1 MFIIYFGVVSR
12 LNYSL
17 NLLNKQLRELVQI
30 NKQNGS
36 NILIAKHLLKTTMI
50 LNELH
55 VIDFAHVSNDPLDIA
70 GLF

>member
-1 MFIIYFGVVSR
+1 
-12 LNYSL
+12 
-17 NLLNKQLRELVQI
+17 LVQI

-70 GLF
+70 GLFWE